1 MLVGGVAFGDA
12 FGESVEWSFACPG
25 IGMAFAD
32 CALLM
37 SDFAVDVVPGVSFA
51 TSALPATPIT
61 FARGSFSAA
70 VVVFGLAGDAGLSEQ
85 PDNVTMIS
93 RAKGA

>member
-1 MLVGGVAFGDA
+1 
-12 FGESVEWSFACPG
+12 
-25 IGMAFAD
+25 MAFAD

-51 TSALPATPIT
+51 TSVPTTPIT
-61 FARGSFSAA
+61 FARGSSSAA
-70 VVVFGLAGDAGLSEQ
+70 VVVFGLAGDAGLSVQ